1 MPAENIVMS
10 ENKVK
15 ASGKAYVP
23 KQDPYPFDKMSQ
35 PILRCYLYAVIVLF
49 PMLVDHTKY
58 SQITKF
64 KLTTFITFFAVA
76 AIAFASAALLSA
88 ATRVTPRRRLT
99 EDELLAPTAF
109 ADLAIIVYWLF
120 MIIST
125 IGAFDKATAFS
136 GMTPRNNGFL
146 IQTMYTAT
154 YFMLSRGLKPKIS
167 DALVFVWGGALFGT
181 ACIVHFFGWDIYDIG
196 SVNGADYAGP
206 FWTTTKYR
214 FLGPMGNVNLGSYVL
229 AIAAVIAAGAYIQK
243 IAVKWDK
250 YNAITLSCFAVIL
263 FAELNINTDA
273 GLVALAAAI
282 IFIPVMLCG
291 GFDKMVR
298 MIHVFTV
305 SAAVLLLDNLI
316 VEVWLREEK
325 FGTLAKLLT
334 LAVPALI
341 LLSVLLTLFSDKL
354 KNTAFGKAS
363 PAAYRRVCAALMA
376 VVIAAGIGLTL
387 YITKPDPTPAGS
399 IAGAIEVVET
409 YEYKEKTDTILH
421 ELGQILRGNFDDD
434 FGHNRLFTW
443 KRSLRLV
450 ELRPFFGIG
459 PDNFRQIFAYFFSE
473 EAKDQFPSSGGG
485 VDKAHNEFLD
495 VLVDNGIFGF
505 AAYMT
510 FFGFLLYYAFRR
522 SDEKKLS
529 PVFGVA
535 IISYMAHAFFG
546 YQLPIQSPCMWV
558 MIGIGAA
565 FIRTEEQALANKTE
579 ES

>member
-1 MPAENIVMS
+1 MS
-10 ENKVK
+10 ENKAK
-15 ASGKAYVP
+15 TSGKVYAP
-23 KQDPYPFDKMSQ
+23 KQDPYPFEQMAH
-35 PILRCYLYAVIVLF
+35 PILRAYLYAVIVAF
-49 PMLVDHTKY
+49 PMMMDHTKY

-64 KLTTFITFFAVA
+64 KLTTFIVMFAMA
-76 AIAFASAALLSA
+76 AIAFACAALLSA
-88 ATRVTPRRRLT
+88 STRVTPRRKLT
-99 EDELLAPTAF
+99 EDEVLAPTAF
-109 ADLAIIVYWLF
+109 ADMAIIIYWVF

-167 DALVFVWGGALFGT
+167 DALVFVWGGALFGA
-181 ACIVHFFGWDIYDIG
+181 ACIVHFFGWDLYDIA

-243 IAVKWDK
+243 IALEWDK
-250 YNAITLSCFAVIL
+250 HNAITLSCFAVIL

-298 MIHVFTV
+298 MIHVFAV
-305 SAAVLLLDNLI
+305 SAVVLLLDNLI
-316 VEVWLREEK
+316 VEVWLRDEK
-325 FGTLAKLLT
+325 FGSLAKLLT
-334 LAVPALI
+334 LAAPALI
-341 LLSVLLTLFSDKL
+341 LLSVLLTVFGDKL
-354 KNTAFGKAS
+354 RNTAFGKAK
-363 PAAYRRVCAALMA
+363 PITYRRVCAALMA
-376 VVIAAGIGLTL
+376 VVIAAGIGVTL
-387 YITKPDPTPAGS
+387 YITKPDPTPAGA
-399 IAGAIEVVET
+399 IAGAIEVVEKT
-409 YEYKEKTDTILH
+409 EYKEKTDTILH

-443 KRSLRLV
+443 KRALRLV

-505 AAYMT
+505 AAYMA

-529 PVFGVA
+529 PIFGVA
-535 IISYMAHAFFG
+535 IVSYMAHAFFG

-565 FIRTEEQALANKTE
+565 FIRLEEQELADK
-579 ES
+579 SKKL